1 MHHLNLFLVGVGD
14 INKVILAF
22 MMFNEHLDM

>member
-1 MHHLNLFLVGVGD
+1 MHHLNLFLVGVED